1 MKTFDKI
8 TIGIVVIALVTFII
22 EMCLGHTTSP
32 IWLTTMWCFCTL
44 INFGC
49 KSISETNLEKLTS
62 IYNETLNTL
71 FETQWERD
79 ELKEKYEPDEPES
92 FDSLEEKCNWYRKTK
107 DYVLPKGEYILVMVD
122 GHTFSKKIRDKF
134 EKPFD
139 DKFINAMNET
149 ARYLCE
155 NIQGCR
161 FAFVQSDE
169 ISLLLDGTGDGQLY
183 FGGRLCKIQSIVA
196 AMATAKF
203 NQVINFGD
211 SSMRDEDLYDFDCK
225 AWNVGSDFND
235 AYCWFLWRQNDC
247 IKNSKNQT
255 AYAYLS
261 HKSLLGKTADERVQM
276 LIDQKGV
283 DWNQFP
289 DDRKYGRL
297 IYPEKVEVVKEI
309 TKKNGEKEVV
319 TFMRNIY
326 SAHPAI
332 QMQGNQD
339 FLLGLTKRDD
349 D

>member
-1 MKTFDKI
+1 MKWFDKI
-8 TIGIVVIALVTFII
+8 TLCGYVLALVTFII
-22 EMCLGHTTSP
+22 EICSGHNDTPT
-32 IWLTTMWCFCTL
+32 WLAMFWCFIGGLNFWNWLQIETRLQEISKDYGQTL
-44 INFGC
+44 HEFFNM
-49 KSISETNLEKLTS
+49 
-62 IYNETLNTL
+62 
-71 FETQWERD
+71 QD
-79 ELKEKYEPDEPES
+79 EIIELQEKYEPEKPES
-92 FDSLEEKCNWYRKTK
+92 FGSLEEKCNWYRKTK

-122 GHTFSKKIRDKF
+122 GHTFSRKIRDKF
-134 EKPFD
+134 NKPFD
-139 DKFINAMNET
+139 DRFINAMNET

-169 ISLLLDGTGDGQLY
+169 ISLLLDGTGEGDLY

-225 AWNVGSDFND
+225 AWNVGSDFNE

-276 LIDQKGV
+276 LIEQKGV
-283 DWNQFP
+283 DWNQFS

-297 IYPEKVEVVKEI
+297 VYPEKVEVTKEI
-309 TKKNGEKEVV
+309 TKKTGETETV
-319 TFMRNIY
+319 TFMRNVY
-326 SAHPAI
+326 SAHPAVLL
-332 QMQGNQD
+332 QGQQE
-339 FLLGLTKRDD
+339 FLLGLTKKD
-349 D
+349 